1 MRPARFITSQMISP
15 SFEGQLR
22 GQLAHSPGLAV
33 GPTLFASA
41 PDRLK
46 GGSNTA
52 QGNALGVAIQKYT
65 VALKGPGKRIRL
77 LFDPSISPL
86 QGDIRLRRGRIPGR
100 CPGLSYFG
108 LSGRTLIK

>member
-15 SFEGQLR
+15 SFEGQLP
-22 GQLAHSPGLAV
+22 GQLAH
-33 GPTLFASA
+33 FASA